1 MFGYVTPC
9 KAELKVK
16 ELDFYKA
23 LYCGL
28 CDTIGRQV
36 SRGLTL
42 SLSYDFVFLALVRAM
57 ATDASFQAAPKRC
70 AVHPT
75 KKRPHVISCECLEY
89 CARAALI
96 LTYENLTDDLRD
108 KDHGFWKGVGLRFY
122 RFWLGRA
129 RKKLFRREPVWQE
142 LSGEV
147 ALALEEISRLEKENC
162 QDMDR
167 LCHAFGKVMQCVLC
181 FGLEGDALTVC
192 QEIGDC
198 IGRIIYTADACD
210 DLEKDQKRQ
219 SFNPLLLQYG
229 TAQAARAHCM
239 QLDLVFSMYAAR
251 LDGALG
257 LLPGQKDY
265 RFIAHN
271 VARKG
276 IGELS
281 RRVLREVPLTTKRR
295 IAARKR
301 ALFI

>member
-1 MFGYVTPC
+1 MFGYIKPC
-9 KAELKVK
+9 KSELLVK
-16 ELDFYKA
+16 ELEFYKA

-28 CDTIGRQV
+28 CDTIGHQV

-57 ATDASFQAAPKRC
+57 ATDASFQAKPKRC

-75 KKRPHVISCECLEY
+75 HKRPHVVSCDCLAY

-96 LTYENLTDDLRD
+96 LTYENLSDDLRD
-108 KDHGFWKGVGLRFY
+108 KDGGRFRRLGVRLY

-129 RKKLFRREPVWQE
+129 RKKLFRREPAWQE
-142 LSGEV
+142 LAGEV
-147 ALALEEISRLEKENC
+147 ALALEQISQLEKEKC
-162 QDMDR
+162 PDLDR
-167 LCHAFGKVMQCVLC
+167 LCQAFGEVMQQILC
-181 FGLEGDALTVC
+181 FGLEGEALTVC
-192 QEIGDC
+192 REIGDC

-210 DLEKDQKRQ
+210 DLEKDQKNH
-219 SFNPLLLQYG
+219 SFNPLLSQYG
-229 TAQAARAHCM
+229 SAQQARANCM

-251 LDGALG
+251 LDAALG

-281 RRVLREVPLTTKRR
+281 RRVLRGPTQDEKEDSRL
-295 IAARKR
+295 
-301 ALFI
+301 